1 MYLRVGPNSTIFC
14 LLSLV
19 CLESRFA
26 IFMECKSLGQAFNEW
41 ARHSTFLFF
50 IAIEQ
55 ESCLDRL
62 SSIASGLP
70 FEFLLLKM
78 NRLLFTVF
86 FFSFSFHS
94 SKNSLNPNVFR
105 FIYRLFVGEWDSVFA
120 GCVFDWQFL
129 FKQKWIA
136 FVAFV
141 IFFLLSVRMSPG
153 SVHSHFTIFSL
164 FTILKL
170 LPTLNPFRMWEWN
183 WDIEFS

>member
-1 MYLRVGPNSTIFC
+1 MNERGI
-14 LLSLV
+14 LLL
-19 CLESRFA
+19 
-26 IFMECKSLGQAFNEW
+26 
-41 ARHSTFLFF
+41 LFF

-105 FIYRLFVGEWDSVFA
+105 FIYRLFVGE
-120 GCVFDWQFL
+120 
-129 FKQKWIA
+129 
-136 FVAFV
+136 
-141 IFFLLSVRMSPG
+141 
-153 SVHSHFTIFSL
+153 
-164 FTILKL
+164 
-170 LPTLNPFRMWEWN
+170 
-183 WDIEFS
+183 